1 MLILLVDNIYTEIE
15 GILPFNHLQEVEKL
29 LSFRPEGFLFSQA
42 YNKWI
47 FDKNGKKVR
56 RVWDGYKRQFWKNT
70 TKTYFPTGLISIVIN
85 YFKNNNLQYSVKD
98 RRNKP
103 NGSLSLC
110 LSSDLKFRDYQEN
123 VINIACEKTRG
134 IISAATGS
142 GKTKM
147 SAGIIQR
154 LNVKPSLFL
163 VNSID
168 LLEQTIDAFNESLL
182 DSNGSP
188 VKIGQIG
195 GGTIDIQDINV
206 CTVQTLIRAL
216 GEKYEKYDSDDQD
229 DLTPIEQ
236 YASDIKELIH
246 SAELVICD
254 EIQDWR
260 NETCQTISKSLKSAY
275 YKYGVSAT
283 AFRDQGDDLLIQA
296 CFGKKIAIVT
306 ATELIEHENK
316 YLIRPDIKIVHI
328 KGNKS
333 KFKQWQSIYKDRV
346 VDNDY
351 YNGIVTNIAN
361 SLIEAGKT
369 TLVLS
374 QQIEHGQKLADNI
387 TGCQYLSGK
396 SPKQKRKQGILNLR
410 NKDIKCISSSTI
422 FDQGI
427 DVSCLDAVIL
437 AGQGKSKCRAMQ
449 RVGRITRPYT
459 HADGTKKDKAIAID
473 FRIYDK
479 YLLDHSIEREKMYR
493 TEPAYHIEHIEEL

>member
-1 MLILLVDNIYTEIE
+1 MLTLIVDNIYTEIQ
-15 GILPFNHLQEVEKL
+15 GDLPYNHVKEVEKL

-47 FDKNGKKVR
+47 FDKNGQKVR

-70 TKTYFPTGLISIVIN
+70 TKTYFPTGLVSIVIN
-85 YFKNNNLQYSVKD
+85 YFKNNNLLFNIKD
-98 RRNKP
+98 NRNKP
-103 NGSLSLC
+103 LQSLSIC
-110 LSSDLKFRDYQEN
+110 LHPDLKFRDYQDN
-123 VINIACEKTRG
+123 VINVACDKTRG

-147 SAGIIQR
+147 SAGIIQK
-154 LNVKPSLFL
+154 LNVKPCLFL

-168 LLEQTIDAFNESLL
+168 LLEQTIEAFHESLVDNNL
-182 DSNGSP
+182 NP
-188 VKIGQIG
+188 IEIGQVG
-195 GGTIDIQDINV
+195 GGVIDIKDINV
-206 CTVQTLIRAL
+206 CTVQTLIRAI
-216 GEKYEKYDSDDQD
+216 GEKYQKYDSDDTD

-236 YASDIKELIH
+236 YAEDIKELI
-246 SAELVICD
+246 SESKLVICD

-260 NETCQTISKSLKSAY
+260 NETCQSISKALKSAY
-275 YKYGVSAT
+275 YKFGVSAT

-306 ATELIEHENK
+306 ASELIEHENK

-361 SLIEAGKT
+361 SFVQQNKT
-369 TLVLS
+369 VLVLS
-374 QQIEHGQKLADNI
+374 QQIEHGQKLANNI
-387 TGCQYLSGK
+387 EGCQYLSGK
-396 SPKQKRKQGILNLR
+396 SQKQKRRQGILNLR
-410 NKDIKCISSSTI
+410 NRDIKCISSSTI

-427 DVSCLDAVIL
+427 DVSCLDVVLL

-449 RVGRITRPYT
+449 RIGRITRPYT
-459 HADGTKKDKAIAID
+459 YPDGTKKEKAIAID

-493 TEPAYHIEHIEEL
+493 TEPAYHIEHIEDL